1 MVHQEG
7 KTNMDITYDPF
18 IIIILAIA
26 VLVVM
31 AITLGFLWKGKKLD
45 RHYFATI
52 LFGVYVVFLIKFV
65 IFPFTIFGNLL
76 DAGSYAITDYVNA
89 VPFHQLLNGSV
100 AEWYQAVGNVMLL
113 FPLGIYVSV
122 MKPSLSFGRIFCVG
136 LLTSVMIESVQL
148 FLDIVF
154 IYPNHFM
161 DVTDVI
167 LNMSGFVL
175 AYFISKTALIKNLYH
190 RE

>member
-1 MVHQEG
+1 
-7 KTNMDITYDPF
+7 MDITYDPF
-18 IIIILAIA
+18 IIIILAI
-26 VLVVM
+26 VILVVM
-31 AITLGFLWKGKKLD
+31 AITLGFFWKDKKLD
-45 RHYFATI
+45 RYYFATI
-52 LFGVYVVFLIKFV
+52 LFGVYLVFLIKFV
-65 IFPFTIFGNLL
+65 IFPFTIFGNFL
-76 DAGSYAITDYVNA
+76 DAGSYVITDYMNA
-89 VPFHQLLNGSV
+89 VPFHQFLNGSV
-100 AEWYQAVGNVMLL
+100 ADWHQAVGNVMLL

-136 LLTSVMIESVQL
+136 LLASVMIESVQL